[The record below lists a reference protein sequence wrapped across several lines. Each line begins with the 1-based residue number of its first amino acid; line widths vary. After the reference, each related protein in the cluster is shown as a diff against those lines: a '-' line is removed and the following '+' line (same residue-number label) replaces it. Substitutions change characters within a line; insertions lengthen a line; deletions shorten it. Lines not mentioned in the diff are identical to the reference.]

1 MKAFTYYLKNAAIYY
16 VYLILTMI
24 TAFAIVAIPEYLLW
38 LKIILSILNMGLF
51 GFIMFVMSMKTGEE
65 AYKLKH
71 TNDIKR
77 RVIMETGDYYEFNT
91 VKEYSKFKGLYIGLY
106 AIAPLILMLFIEL
119 ILVLCNVKE
128 TVMTLIVGFTYGT
141 FFFPLRMINQ
151 NISVFWSLYGAVI
164 IVALSSLGYYFGARK
179 IIRQTEKIK
188 KTNEQ
193 IYGKQK

>member
-1 MKAFTYYLKNAAIYY
+1 MKTFNYYLKNAAIFY

-24 TAFAIVAIPEYLLW
+24 TAFAIVAIPENLLW

-51 GFIMFVMSMKTGEE
+51 GFIMFVMSMKNGEE

-77 RVIMETGDYYEFNT
+77 RVIMETGDYYDFNT
-91 VKEYSKFKGLYIGLY
+91 AKEYGKLKGFYIGLY
-106 AIAPLILMLFIEL
+106 AIAPLILMLFAEL
-119 ILVLCNVKE
+119 ILVICRVE
-128 TVMTLIVGFTYGT
+128 SGVVSLIVGFTYGT
-141 FFFPLRMINQ
+141 FFFPLRMIDK
-151 NISVFWSLYGAVI
+151 NISVFWSLYGAAV
-164 IVALSSLGYYFGARK
+164 IVAISSLGYYLGARK

-188 KTNEQ
+188 RTNEQ